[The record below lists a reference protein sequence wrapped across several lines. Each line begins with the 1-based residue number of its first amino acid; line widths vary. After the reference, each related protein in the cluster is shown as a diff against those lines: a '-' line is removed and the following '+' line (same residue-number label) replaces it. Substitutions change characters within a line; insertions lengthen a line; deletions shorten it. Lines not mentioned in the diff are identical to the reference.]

1 MTYDESFILLLISY
15 MVFIFSVVQI
25 LTEYKNRT
33 LWIFTFALAF
43 SVGAVIAFFAY
54 QDYGNLLWLFS
65 IIFFL
70 QALFSS

>member
-43 SVGAVIAFFAY
+43 SVGAEIGRAHV
-54 QDYGNLLWLFS
+54 
-65 IIFFL
+65 
-70 QALFSS
+70 